1 MSQGPTVNVP
11 ERLLTACSSALDE
24 VRDRVLA
31 EPQGEVVFVHA
42 GPMSHDEVALL
53 TAEAERYALAREE
66 GVALRKR
73 LLSVLVEG
81 LENVHHHALAVD
93 GRAAFAI
100 LMRSQ
105 AGYRFAFGN
114 GTHMVTALKLA
125 QRVEVL
131 NEMDEVDLKEHYL
144 KLLALDARSEHGGA
158 GLGLLTLAR
167 RAERPMVA
175 RVIPVGADLAFFG
188 LELVVP
194 AGA

>member
-1 MSQGPTVNVP
+1 
-11 ERLLTACSSALDE
+11 
-24 VRDRVLA
+24 
-31 EPQGEVVFVHA
+31 
-42 GPMSHDEVALL
+42 
-53 TAEAERYALAREE
+53 
-66 GVALRKR
+66 
-73 LLSVLVEG
+73 VLVEG
-81 LENVHHHALAVD
+81 LENVHHHALSVD

-100 LMRSQ
+100 LMRSE

-167 RAERPMVA
+167 RAARPIRT

-188 LELVVP
+188 LELEVP
-194 AGA
+194 VGS

>member
-1 MSQGPTVNVP
+1 MSHGTTVNAP
-11 ERLLTACSSALDE
+11 DRLQAECRSALDE
-24 VRDRVLA
+24 MRDRVLA
-31 EPQGEVVFVHA
+31 EPRGEVVFAHA
-42 GPMSHDEVALL
+42 GPLSHDEVTLL
-53 TAEAERYALAREE
+53 TGEAERYALAREE

-81 LENVHHHALAVD
+81 LENVYHHALAVE

-100 LMRSQ
+100 LMRSE

-144 KLLALDARSEHGGA
+144 RLLALDARSEHGGA
-158 GLGLLTLAR
+158 GLGLLTMAR
-167 RAERPMVA
+167 RAGRPMRA
-175 RVIPVGADLAFFG
+175 RVVPVGADLAFIG
-188 LELVVP
+188 IELLVP
-194 AGA
+194 VDR